1 MNELEM
7 KLCDRHDGSDL
18 MSSIFT
24 ESIQPNDTP
33 ESLAKYAKEVL
44 EYYECTPDTE
54 LTVYLSSSKMYLDAL
69 LTAASAI
76 GVAKLSVG
84 IWQRTS
90 GDEGF
95 YHIVDMAPLPVD
107 EAKTDTYDERLCAM
121 PETRK
126 NSLAADDDPNNP
138 NNWSAVIPNRL
149 EDPFDL
155 KNTQSMAEKN
165 TAQYAGKHVLLYVN
179 GADFV
184 FVPVLNALLGH
195 GCIVT
200 LQHYNPETGNSCYH
214 TLTKQGA

>member
-1 MNELEM
+1 MNELEL

-18 MSSIFT
+18 MLSIFT
-24 ESIQPNDTP
+24 KEIQPNDTP
-33 ESLAKYAKEVL
+33 ESLAKYAEKVMRH
-44 EYYECTPDTE
+44 YKCTADTE
-54 LTVYLSSSKMYLDAL
+54 LIVYLSSSKMYLDAM

-84 IWQRTS
+84 IWQRTPS
-90 GDEGF
+90 GGGF
-95 YHIVDMAPLPVD
+95 YHIVDMAPLPVG
-107 EAKTDTYDERLCAM
+107 EAETDTYAERLCAM
-121 PETRK
+121 PETRE
-126 NSLAADDDPNNP
+126 NSLAADDPNNP
-138 NNWSAVIPNRL
+138 NHWTAVIPNRL

-165 TAQYAGKHVLLYVN
+165 TAQYAGERVLLYVN

-200 LQHYNPETGNSCYH
+200 LQHYNPETGNSCFH

>member
-54 LTVYLSSSKMYLDAL
+54 LIVYLSSSKMYLDAL

-95 YHIVDMAPLPVD
+95 YHIVDMAPLPMG
-107 EAKTDTYDERLCAM
+107 EAETDTYDVRLCAM

-126 NSLAADDDPNNP
+126 NSLAADDPNNP
-138 NNWSAVIPNRL
+138 NNWTAVIPNRL

-165 TAQYAGKHVLLYVN
+165 TAQYAGKRVLLYVN

-184 FVPVLNALLGH
+184 FVPVLNALLRH

-200 LQHYNPETGNSCYH
+200 LQHYNPETGNSCCH

>member
-1 MNELEM
+1 MNRLKM
-7 KLCDRHDGSDL
+7 KLCDRHDGRDR
-18 MSSIFT
+18 MPSIFT
-24 ESIQPNDTP
+24 ESIQSTDTP
-33 ESLAKYAKEVL
+33 DSLAEYAKEVL
-44 EYYECTPDTE
+44 EYYKCTSDTE
-54 LTVYLSSSKMYLDAL
+54 LIVYLSSSKMYLDAL

-76 GVAKLSVG
+76 GVAKLCVG

-95 YHIVDMAPLPVD
+95 YHIVDMAPLPVG
-107 EAKTDTYDERLCAM
+107 EAKTDTYAVRLCAM

-126 NSLAADDDPNNP
+126 NSLAENDPNNP
-138 NNWSAVIPNRL
+138 NNWPAVIPNRL

-155 KNTQSMAEKN
+155 KNTQSIAEKN

-200 LQHYNPETGNSCYH
+200 LQHYNPETGNSCFH

>member
-1 MNELEM
+1 MNRLKM
-7 KLCDRHDGSDL
+7 KLCDRHDGRDR
-18 MSSIFT
+18 MPSIFT
-24 ESIQPNDTP
+24 ESIQSTDTP
-33 ESLAKYAKEVL
+33 DSLAEYAKEVL
-44 EYYECTPDTE
+44 EYYKCTSDTE
-54 LTVYLSSSKMYLDAL
+54 LIVYLSSSKMYLDAL

-95 YHIVDMAPLPVD
+95 YHIVDMAPLPVG
-107 EAKTDTYDERLCAM
+107 EAETDTYAERLCAM

-126 NSLAADDDPNNP
+126 NSLAADDPNNP
-138 NNWSAVIPNRL
+138 NNWTAVIPNRL

-165 TAQYAGKHVLLYVN
+165 TAQYAGERVLLYVN

-200 LQHYNPETGNSCYH
+200 LQHYNPKTGNSCFH

>member
-1 MNELEM
+1 MNELEL

-18 MSSIFT
+18 MLSIFT
-24 ESIQPNDTP
+24 KEIQPNDTP
-33 ESLAKYAKEVL
+33 ESLAKYAEKVMRH
-44 EYYECTPDTE
+44 YKCTPDTE
-54 LTVYLSSSKMYLDAL
+54 LIVYLSSSKMYLDAL

-84 IWQRTS
+84 IWQRTPS
-90 GDEGF
+90 GGGF
-95 YHIVDMAPLPVD
+95 YHIVDMAPLPVG
-107 EAKTDTYDERLCAM
+107 EAETDTYAERLCAM

-126 NSLAADDDPNNP
+126 NSLAADDPNNP
-138 NNWSAVIPNRL
+138 NNWPAVIPNRL

-155 KNTQSMAEKN
+155 KNTQSIAEKN
-165 TAQYAGKHVLLYVN
+165 TAQYAGKRVLLYVN

-200 LQHYNPETGNSCYH
+200 LQHYDPETGNSCFH

>member
-1 MNELEM
+1 MNRLKM
-7 KLCDRHDGSDL
+7 KLCDRHDGRDR
-18 MSSIFT
+18 MPSIFT
-24 ESIQPNDTP
+24 ESIQSTDTP
-33 ESLAKYAKEVL
+33 DSLAEYAKEVL
-44 EYYECTPDTE
+44 EYYKCTSDTE
-54 LTVYLSSSKMYLDAL
+54 LIVYLSSSKMYLDAL

-76 GVAKLSVG
+76 GVAKLCVG
-84 IWQRTS
+84 IWQRTF

-95 YHIVDMAPLPVD
+95 YHIVDMAPLPVG
-107 EAKTDTYDERLCAM
+107 EAETDTYAVRLCAM

-126 NSLAADDDPNNP
+126 NSLAADDPNNP
-138 NNWSAVIPNRL
+138 NKWSAVIPNRL

-165 TAQYAGKHVLLYVN
+165 TAQYAGERVLLYVN

-200 LQHYNPETGNSCYH
+200 LQHYNPNKGKSCFH

>member
-54 LTVYLSSSKMYLDAL
+54 LIVYLSSSKMYLDAL

-107 EAKTDTYDERLCAM
+107 EAKTDTYDVRLCAM

-126 NSLAADDDPNNP
+126 NSLAENDPNNP
-138 NNWSAVIPNRL
+138 NNWTAVIPNRL

-165 TAQYAGKHVLLYVN
+165 TAQYAGKRVLLYVN
-179 GADFV
+179 GADFA
-184 FVPVLNALLGH
+184 FVPVLNALLKQK
-195 GCIVT
+195 CIVT
-200 LQHYNPETGNSCYH
+200 LQHYNPNTKISCYH

>member
-1 MNELEM
+1 MNELEL

-18 MSSIFT
+18 MLSIFT
-24 ESIQPNDTP
+24 KEIQPNDTP
-33 ESLAKYAKEVL
+33 ESLAEYAEKVMRH
-44 EYYECTPDTE
+44 YKCTPDTE
-54 LTVYLSSSKMYLDAL
+54 LIVYLSSSKMYLDAM

-76 GVAKLSVG
+76 GVAKLRVG
-84 IWQRTS
+84 IWQRTPS
-90 GDEGF
+90 GGGF
-95 YHIVDMAPLPVD
+95 YHIVDMAPLPEG
-107 EAKTDTYDERLCAM
+107 EAKTDTYDVRLCAM

-126 NSLAADDDPNNP
+126 NSLAADEPNNP
-138 NNWSAVIPNRL
+138 NNWPAVIPNRL

-165 TAQYAGKHVLLYVN
+165 TAQYAGKRVLLYVN

-200 LQHYNPETGNSCYH
+200 LQHYNPETKNSCFH

>member
-1 MNELEM
+1 MNELEL

-54 LTVYLSSSKMYLDAL
+54 LIVYLSSSKMYLDAL

-95 YHIVDMAPLPVD
+95 YHIVDMAPLPED
-107 EAKTDTYDERLCAM
+107 EAKTDTYAVRLCAM

-126 NSLAADDDPNNP
+126 NSLAENDPNNP
-138 NNWSAVIPNRL
+138 NNWTAVIPNRL
-149 EDPFDL
+149 ENPFDL
-155 KNTQSMAEKN
+155 KNTQSMAKKN
-165 TAQYAGKHVLLYVN
+165 TAQYAGERVLLYVN

-184 FVPVLNALLGH
+184 FVPVLNALLEQK
-195 GCIVT
+195 CIVT
-200 LQHYNPETGNSCYH
+200 LQHYNPNTGDSCCH
-214 TLTKQGA
+214 TLTKQGD

>member
-1 MNELEM
+1 MNELKM
-7 KLCDRHDGSDL
+7 RLCARHDGRDR
-18 MSSIFT
+18 MPSIFT
-24 ESIQPNDTP
+24 KEIQQDDTP
-33 ESLAKYAKEVL
+33 ESLAEYAEKFL
-44 EYYECTPDTE
+44 RHYKCTPDTE
-54 LTVYLSSSKMYLDAL
+54 LIVYLSSSKMYLDAL

-76 GVAKLSVG
+76 GVAKLCVG
-84 IWQRTS
+84 IWQRTF

-95 YHIVDMAPLPVD
+95 YHIVDMAPLPVG
-107 EAKTDTYDERLCAM
+107 EAETDTYAERLCAM

-126 NSLAADDDPNNP
+126 NSLAADDPNNP
-138 NNWSAVIPNRL
+138 NNWTAVIPNRL

-165 TAQYAGKHVLLYVN
+165 TAQYAGERVLLYVN

-200 LQHYNPETGNSCYH
+200 LQHYNPNKGKSCFH

>member
-7 KLCDRHDGSDL
+7 KLCDRHDESDL

-24 ESIQPNDTP
+24 EDIKPTDTP
-33 ESLAKYAKEVL
+33 ESLADYAKEVL

-54 LTVYLSSSKMYLDAL
+54 LIVYLSSSKMYLDAL

-76 GVAKLSVG
+76 GVAKLRVG

-95 YHIVDMAPLPVD
+95 YHIVDMAPLPEG
-107 EAKTDTYDERLCAM
+107 EAKTETYDVRLCAM
-121 PETRK
+121 PENRFD
-126 NSLAADDDPNNP
+126 SLPADDPNNP
-138 NNWSAVIPNRL
+138 NNWPAVIPNRL

-165 TAQYAGKHVLLYVN
+165 TAQYAGKRVLLYVN
-179 GADFV
+179 GADFA

-200 LQHYNPETGNSCYH
+200 LQHYNPETKDSCYH
-214 TLTKQGA
+214 TLTKRGG

>member
-1 MNELEM
+1 MNELEL

-18 MSSIFT
+18 MLSIFT
-24 ESIQPNDTP
+24 KEIQPNDTP
-33 ESLAKYAKEVL
+33 ESLAEYAEKVMRH
-44 EYYECTPDTE
+44 YKCTPDTE
-54 LTVYLSSSKMYLDAL
+54 LIVYLSSSKMYLDAM

-76 GVAKLSVG
+76 GVAKLRVG
-84 IWQRTS
+84 IWQRTPS
-90 GDEGF
+90 GGGF

-107 EAKTDTYDERLCAM
+107 EAKTDTYDVRLCAM

-126 NSLAADDDPNNP
+126 NSLAADDPNNP
-138 NNWSAVIPNRL
+138 NNWPAVIPNRL

-165 TAQYAGKHVLLYVN
+165 TAQYAGKRVLLYVN

-184 FVPVLNALLGH
+184 FVPVLNALLEQK
-195 GCIVT
+195 CIVT
-200 LQHYNPETGNSCYH
+200 LQHYNPETGNSCFH

>member
-95 YHIVDMAPLPVD
+95 YHIIDMAPLPVD

-121 PETRK
+121 PETRE
-126 NSLAADDDPNNP
+126 NSLAENDPNNP
-138 NNWSAVIPNRL
+138 NNWLAVIPNRL

-165 TAQYAGKHVLLYVN
+165 TAQYAGKRVLLYVN

-200 LQHYNPETGNSCYH
+200 LQHYNPETGNSCCH
-214 TLTKQGA
+214 TLTKQGD

>member
-24 ESIQPNDTP
+24 ESIQPTDTP

-54 LTVYLSSSKMYLDAL
+54 LIVYLSSSKMYLDAL

-76 GVAKLSVG
+76 GVAKLCVG

-95 YHIVDMAPLPVD
+95 YHIVDMAPLPVG
-107 EAKTDTYDERLCAM
+107 EAKTDTYAVRLCAM

-126 NSLAADDDPNNP
+126 NSLAENDPNNP

-155 KNTQSMAEKN
+155 KNTQSIAEKN

-200 LQHYNPETGNSCYH
+200 LQHYNPNKGKSCFH

>member
-1 MNELEM
+1 MNELEL

-18 MSSIFT
+18 MLSIFT
-24 ESIQPNDTP
+24 KEIQPNDTP
-33 ESLAKYAKEVL
+33 ESLAKYAEKVMRH
-44 EYYECTPDTE
+44 YKCTADTE
-54 LTVYLSSSKMYLDAL
+54 LIVYLSSSKMYLDAM

-84 IWQRTS
+84 IWQRTPS
-90 GDEGF
+90 GGGF
-95 YHIVDMAPLPVD
+95 YHIVDMAPLPVG
-107 EAKTDTYDERLCAM
+107 EAETDTYAERLCAM
-121 PETRK
+121 PETRE
-126 NSLAADDDPNNP
+126 NSLAADDPNNP
-138 NNWSAVIPNRL
+138 NHWTAVIPNRL

-165 TAQYAGKHVLLYVN
+165 TAQYAGKRVLLYVN

-200 LQHYNPETGNSCYH
+200 LQHYNPETGNSCFH

>member
-24 ESIQPNDTP
+24 ESIQPTDTP

-54 LTVYLSSSKMYLDAL
+54 LIVYLSSSKMYLDAL

-95 YHIVDMAPLPVD
+95 YHIVDMAPLPVG
-107 EAKTDTYDERLCAM
+107 EAETDTYAERLCAM
-121 PETRK
+121 PETRE
-126 NSLAADDDPNNP
+126 NSLAENDPNNP

-149 EDPFDL
+149 ENPFDL

-165 TAQYAGKHVLLYVN
+165 TAQYAGKRVLLYVN

-200 LQHYNPETGNSCYH
+200 LQHYNPNTEESCFH

>member
-24 ESIQPNDTP
+24 ESIQSNDTP

-54 LTVYLSSSKMYLDAL
+54 LIVYLSSSKMYLDAL

-84 IWQRTS
+84 IWQRTPS
-90 GDEGF
+90 GGGF
-95 YHIVDMAPLPVD
+95 YHIVDMAPLPVG
-107 EAKTDTYDERLCAM
+107 EAETDTYAERLCAM

-126 NSLAADDDPNNP
+126 NSLAADDPNNP
-138 NNWSAVIPNRL
+138 NNWPAVIPNRL

-165 TAQYAGKHVLLYVN
+165 TAQYAGERVLLYVN

-200 LQHYNPETGNSCYH
+200 LQHYNPKTGNSCFH

>member
-54 LTVYLSSSKMYLDAL
+54 LIVYLSSSKMYLDAL

-126 NSLAADDDPNNP
+126 NSLAADDPNNP
-138 NNWSAVIPNRL
+138 NKWSAVIPNRL

-200 LQHYNPETGNSCYH
+200 LQHYNPETGNSCFH
-214 TLTKQGA
+214 TLTKQGD

>member
-1 MNELEM
+1 MNRLKM
-7 KLCDRHDGSDL
+7 KLCDRHDGRDR
-18 MSSIFT
+18 MPSIFT
-24 ESIQPNDTP
+24 ESIQSTDTP
-33 ESLAKYAKEVL
+33 ESLAEYAKEVL
-44 EYYECTPDTE
+44 EYYKCTSDTE
-54 LTVYLSSSKMYLDAL
+54 LIVYLSSSKMYLDAM

-76 GVAKLSVG
+76 GVAKLCVG
-84 IWQRTS
+84 IWQRTF

-95 YHIVDMAPLPVD
+95 YHIVDMAPLPVG
-107 EAKTDTYDERLCAM
+107 EAETDTYAERLCAM

-126 NSLAADDDPNNP
+126 NSLAADDPNNP
-138 NNWSAVIPNRL
+138 NNWTAVIPNRL

-165 TAQYAGKHVLLYVN
+165 TAQYAGKRVLLYVN

-200 LQHYNPETGNSCYH
+200 LQHYNPNTEESCFH